1 MAKLWEKILL
11 YLGLAEE
18 EMEYPEQMK
27 DEDSAE
33 EEQAPVPRRGKVVS
47 LHASK
52 NQRVVIMKPEDFG
65 EAKMIADHMRNR
77 RTVVVNLEHA
87 GLDEAKRVLDFV
99 SGTAYALNCNVV
111 KVSENIFIF
120 SPDNIELTAE
130 VKKDI
135 VEKGVYYPEDNQPY
149 K

>member
-1 MAKLWEKILL
+1 MAKIWERILL

-18 EMEYPEQMK
+18 EEEYPEQAK
-27 DEDSAE
+27 ERLPLGE
-33 EEQAPVPRRGKVVS
+33 EEPPPVPRKGKVVS
-47 LHASK
+47 LHAGK
-52 NQRVVIMKPEDFG
+52 NQRVIILKPEDFG
-65 EAKMIADHMRNR
+65 EAKTIADHMRHR

-87 GLDEAKRVLDFV
+87 GLEEAKRLLDFV

-130 VKKDI
+130 FKKDMA
-135 VEKGVYYPEDNQPY
+135 EKGIYYPEDGQV
-149 K
+149 

>member
-18 EMEYPEQMK
+18 EMEYPEQAK
-27 DEDSAE
+27 DSPLPVE
-33 EEQAPVPRRGKVVS
+33 EEPALPPRKGKVVS
-47 LHASK
+47 LHSSK
-52 NQRVVIMKPEDFG
+52 NQRVMIMKPEDFG
-65 EAKMIADHMRNR
+65 EAKAVADHMRHR
-77 RTVVVNLEHA
+77 RTVVLNLETA
-87 GLDEAKRVLDFV
+87 GLEEAKRLLDFV

-130 VKKDI
+130 FKKDI
-135 VEKGVYYPEDNQPY
+135 AEKGIYYPEDSQG
-149 K
+149 